1 MSDHSLRSFP
11 DDGVKTSYLVGM
23 LMGKVLALAEAYFT
37 SAAIVLHQTTV
48 W

>member
-11 DDGVKTSYLVGM
+11 DDGVKTSLVGM

-37 SAAIVLHQTTV
+37 SAAIVLHQTVV